1 MEETPQV
8 QTETQEVQTQ
18 AQLEA
23 EDFDIRQ
30 GMMVEALTLD
40 NQLTFVGKVER
51 FSPNGAVTI
60 RESSGQELP
69 PVLYNKEIKLRFFQ
83 GARTMVL
90 HGKIC
95 GSTQW
100 IWKLDQLENKFVTEK
115 RGFFRQ
121 HVSVRT
127 PAVCTPQVGENR
139 TPTLCK
145 ILDVSAGGL
154 LLSSREIYLVGDEL
168 TITDAR
174 IVDDIEPFTFHCRV
188 RRAGERENGS
198 IPYGCQFT
206 SLGSK
211 EQDRL
216 LRAIFIAQR
225 KEIQTQKVRGGL

>member
-1 MEETPQV
+1 MEEISQA
-8 QTETQEVQTQ
+8 QTE
-18 AQLEA
+18 
-23 EDFDIRQ
+23 DFEIRP
-30 GMMVEALTLD
+30 GMMVEALTLN

-51 FSPNGAVTI
+51 FGSNGAVTI
-60 RESSGQELP
+60 RESTGQELP

-83 GARTMVL
+83 GERTMVL

-100 IWKLDQLENKFVTEK
+100 MWKLDQLENKFVVEK

-121 HVSVRT
+121 HVKVEAS
-127 PAVCTPQVGENR
+127 AICTPKGGDKR
-139 TPTLCK
+139 TSAPCM

-154 LLSSREIYLVGDEL
+154 LLTSRESYEVEDEL
-168 TITDAR
+168 SVTNAR
-174 IVDDIEPFTFHCRV
+174 IVEELDPFAFQCRV
-188 RRAGERENGS
+188 RRAGERSGGY

-206 SLGSK
+206 SLASR

-225 KEIQTQKVRGGL
+225 KEIQTQTERGTP